1 MQYIS
6 WWNIYIVVLG
16 FSALLGIILT
26 PIFRKIALIINFVD
40 KPAIQK
46 HKSHTKITPLL
57 GGLAMCS
64 AWLIT
69 LLIGY
74 FSPFFLEQHNFPFQ
88 IINILRGVFEVRPR
102 LIAIILGAILITLL
116 GLLDDKYNMSA
127 KVKLLGQIAIS
138 SFAVYYG
145 EFRISLFLLDPILSF
160 TITTLWL
167 LIIINAIN
175 FFDNMDG
182 LAIGIAAI
190 AFAFFALTAI
200 LHNNYF
206 VACLSV
212 TSLGVAISFWFY
224 NHSPATIFMGDSG
237 SHFLGYTLGLSGA
250 MTTFYKST
258 LSASPLAVL
267 IPVFILAIPLFDFA
281 SVIIIRLVIK
291 KPIYIGDN
299 NHLSHRFNKMG
310 ISRKNAVL
318 MVHLLS
324 IIISLSV
331 LPLLWGD
338 SVTGLISF
346 FQACLILILVSILQY
361 SVIFKT

>member
-6 WWNIYIVVLG
+6 WWNIYIFVIG

-26 PIFRKIALIINFVD
+26 PIFRKLALITNFVD

-46 HKSHTKITPLL
+46 HKAHEKITPLL

-74 FSPFFLEQHNFPFQ
+74 FSPFFLAKHNISFE
-88 IINILRGVFEVRPR
+88 IINDLKGVFEVRPR
-102 LIAIILGAILITLL
+102 LLAIIIGAFLITIL

-127 KVKLLGQIAIS
+127 KIKFLGQLAIS
-138 SFAVYYG
+138 AFAVYYG
-145 EFRISLFLLDPILSF
+145 GFRISLFILDPLLSF
-160 TITTLWL
+160 AVTTLWL
-167 LIIINAIN
+167 LVIINAIN

-190 AFAFFALTAI
+190 AFAFFAITAV

-237 SHFLGYTLGLSGA
+237 SHFLGYTLGISGA
-250 MTTFYKST
+250 MTTYYKSSMAT
-258 LSASPLAVL
+258 SPLAVL
-267 IPVFILAIPLFDFA
+267 IPVFILAIPLFDFI
-281 SVIIIRLVIK
+281 SVIIIRIIIK
-291 KPIYIGDN
+291 TPIYIGDN
-299 NHLSHRFNKMG
+299 NHLSHRFTKMG
-310 ISRKNAVL
+310 MSRKNAVF
-318 MVHLLS
+318 MVHLLA
-324 IIISLSV
+324 IIIGLSI

-338 SVTGLISF
+338 SITGLIAF
-346 FQACLILILVSILQY
+346 LQACLILILVSTLQY

>member
-1 MQYIS
+1 LQYIS
-6 WWNIYIVVLG
+6 WWNIYIFVIG

-26 PIFRKIALIINFVD
+26 PVFRKLALITNFVD

-46 HKSHTKITPLL
+46 HKAHEKTTPLL

-74 FSPFFLEQHNFPFQ
+74 FSPIFLAKHNFP
-88 IINILRGVFEVRPR
+88 IDVINTLKGVFEVRPR
-102 LIAIILGAILITLL
+102 LLAIIIGAVLITIL
-116 GLLDDKYNMSA
+116 GLLDDKFNMSA
-127 KVKLLGQIAIS
+127 KVKLAGQMVIS
-138 SFAVYYG
+138 AFAVYYG
-145 EFRISLFLLDPILSF
+145 EFRISLFILDPVLSF
-160 TITTLWL
+160 SVTTLWI

-237 SHFLGYTLGLSGA
+237 SHFLGYTLGISGA
-250 MTTFYKST
+250 MTTYYKTT
-258 LSASPLAVL
+258 LAASPLAVL
-267 IPVFILAIPLFDFA
+267 IPVFILAIPLFDFI

-310 ISRKNAVL
+310 MSRKNAVF

-324 IIISLSV
+324 IIIGLGV

-338 SVTGLISF
+338 SITGLISLL
-346 FQACLILILVSILQY
+346 QACLILILVSTLQY